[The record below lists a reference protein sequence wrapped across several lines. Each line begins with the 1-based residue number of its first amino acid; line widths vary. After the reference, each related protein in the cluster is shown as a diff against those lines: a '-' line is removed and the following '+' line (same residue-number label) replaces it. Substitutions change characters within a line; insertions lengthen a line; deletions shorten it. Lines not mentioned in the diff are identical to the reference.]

1 MNRAHAMTKPSR
13 IIAGGFW
20 RAASALKPSVRAAVL
35 DDYAE
40 RLRHASFVGRL
51 FLRLEINREIERR
64 IHAQAPPDAL
74 Y

>member
-1 MNRAHAMTKPSR
+1 METNHFVEDGYERAYDP
-13 IIAGGFW
+13 IEPI
-20 RAASALKPSVRAAVL
+20 VRAAVL